1 MKKVLLVGGAGFL
14 GMTIL
19 KHLCERFDY
28 SVTIIDNFFRGKH
41 DIELNHLV
49 NQYRIKIIESDC
61 TDYNTFK
68 KLDQDYDDVYML
80 ASIVGVKYAL
90 EAPDEIIRVNTS
102 IILNTLEWVKNTH
115 CKKVLFSS
123 SSECYAGATERF
135 NYPVPTDESVPV
147 CIEDIK
153 NPRFTYAATKILGE
167 SAFLNYSNM
176 HGFNSTIIRYHNIY
190 GPRMGFRHV
199 IPEVIYRIFNH
210 ENPFRMFGG
219 GQSRAFCYAEDAAE
233 LTVSIMESDK
243 SNSEIVHV
251 GNSMEEIKIKDL
263 IFCLFDIAGYHPEID
278 EVSAP
283 AGADAV
289 SRRCPDTGKMNSI
302 VGGYDFTE
310 LEIGLEKTFKWY
322 RDYLAS
328 GNGRYE

>member
-1 MKKVLLVGGAGFL
+1 
-14 GMTIL
+14 
-19 KHLCERFDY
+19 
-28 SVTIIDNFFRGKH
+28 
-41 DIELNHLV
+41 
-49 NQYRIKIIESDC
+49 
-61 TDYNTFK
+61 
-68 KLDQDYDDVYML
+68 
-80 ASIVGVKYAL
+80 
-90 EAPDEIIRVNTS
+90 
-102 IILNTLEWVKNTH
+102 
-115 CKKVLFSS
+115 
-123 SSECYAGATERF
+123 
-135 NYPVPTDESVPV
+135 
-147 CIEDIK
+147 
-153 NPRFTYAATKILGE
+153 
-167 SAFLNYSNM
+167 
-176 HGFNSTIIRYHNIY
+176 
-190 GPRMGFRHV
+190 MGFRHV